1 MEPIVVKPAPG
12 QDRKTWARRIVLVA
26 AALVA
31 AGVVA
36 SLVGPPL
43 LAWAARA
50 VVEKKLVE
58 VARSLGR
65 EVTLRGVSSGLSDA
79 LVLDGVEVRSRDGR
93 HATLSVER
101 VTLDFSPWDAM
112 WGRRAPSRVEAT
124 GTRVTLLL
132 EGGRPQDALD
142 LVRGLRAHLARPSS
156 ARRTGADA
164 DAIPPLPELH
174 VTGEVAVLNGDEAE
188 PAVRFLDADLVVRRA
203 SDTLEA
209 RFGAR
214 VVGLGSEPSRIV
226 GAVAA
231 RSRRDFDLEVRAGS
245 PLEPTALTRD
255 LLPVAVRGKGVFV
268 SSTPRQTEVRLEGVE
283 IPELASLQGVP
294 VVGRFLSH
302 AGLVSAG
309 EVRAT
314 FGGDAVFLARSG
326 GPGIVRALRSVALR
340 DGSAHLVPATPG
352 LGPLRLRG
360 LNATLHRDGSGT
372 TTLRL
377 DGEATAGRMGFSR
390 VEGQARLDPG
400 GQVEE
405 VRLSLV
411 GPILVEMV
419 SAIHP
424 RLLPWPGA
432 RADLTVLARRDG
444 PRWGVT
450 GHVAGRGLTY
460 FWTKVCLVPVTDL
473 GFDAEVRAQVDF
485 AAGEVSA
492 RLDPLQVGPARMAVD
507 FTVTGLRR
515 TPRFEVGLTLPRQPC
530 DEVARAIPRVLI
542 PRLDGARFEGMIGLQ
557 ARFVADLERPERSS
571 LTVVPDVEECR
582 ALNLGPLVDV
592 ERLNSDRFIFE
603 INEKD
608 YDKKILV
615 GPGTKEYVPI
625 EDIPVVVQQA
635 ALATEDMAFFRH
647 QGFRIGLINR
657 AIKLNLGE
665 GWYVYGGSTISQ
677 QLVKNLFLSREKT
690 LARKLEEAIIVWEM
704 ERRVEKERILEL
716 YLNCIEFGRHVY
728 GIRAAART
736 YFGKEVQDLTPMD
749 AAFIMAT
756 KPGPRYAHKVYE
768 SRSFNEWWVQ
778 RMKGILD
785 RLWREMHVIDER
797 AAHTPDPC
805 PPGGPRGRYLVPCF
819 YYPEDGTYAQPA
831 VAPGTEVPP
840 GMPENLPG
848 GEGPAPAPTAPEA
861 TPATPA
867 TPRPDVGPGRR

>member
-1 MEPIVVKPAPG
+1 MEPVLVKPAL
-12 QDRKTWARRIVLVA
+12 DRTRRPWVQRVIVA
-26 AALVA
+26 AVALVA
-31 AGVVA
+31 AGLAA

-43 LAWAARA
+43 LAWAAKA

-58 VARSLGR
+58 VARVLGR
-65 EVTLRGVSSGLSDA
+65 EITLRRVSSGLSDA

-101 VTLDFSPWDAM
+101 VALDFSLWDAM
-112 WGRRAPSRVEAT
+112 WGRRSPSRVEAT

-132 EGGRPQDALD
+132 DGGRPQDALD
-142 LVRGLRAHLARPSS
+142 LVRGLRAHLAGPSS
-156 ARRTGADA
+156 VRETGADA
-164 DAIPPLPELH
+164 DAVPPLPELH

-188 PAVRFLDADLVVRRA
+188 PAVRLLDGDLVVRRA
-203 SDTLEA
+203 GDTLEA

-214 VVGLGSEPSRIV
+214 AVGLGSEPTRIV
-226 GAVAA
+226 GTVAA

-245 PLEPTALTRD
+245 PLEPTVLTRD
-255 LLPVAVRGKGVFV
+255 FLPVAVRGKGVFV
-268 SSTPRQTEVRLEGVE
+268 TSTPDQTEVRLEGVE
-283 IPELASLQGVP
+283 VPELASLQGAP

-309 EVRAT
+309 EVRVT
-314 FGGDAVFLARSG
+314 FSGDIASLARG
-326 GPGIVRALRSVALR
+326 TLPVPRAIAVR

-352 LGPLRLRG
+352 LSPLRLRG
-360 LNATLHRDGSGT
+360 LNATLHRDGSGR

-390 VEGQARLDPG
+390 VEGQARLDPD

-405 VRLSLV
+405 VRLSLA

-419 SAIHP
+419 SGIHG

-432 RADLTVLARRDG
+432 RADLTLFARRDG
-444 PRWGVT
+444 SRWGVT
-450 GHVAGRGLTY
+450 GHVVAQGLTY

-473 GFDAEVRAQVDF
+473 GFEADVRAEVDP
-485 AAGEVSA
+485 AAGEVSV
-492 RLDPLQVGPARMAVD
+492 RLDPLRWGEARLAVD
-507 FTVTGLRR
+507 FKAVGLPHA
-515 TPRFEVGLTLPRQPC
+515 PRFEVGLSLPRQPC
-530 DEVARAIPRVLI
+530 DAVARAIPRVLI
-542 PRLDGARFEGMIGLQ
+542 PRLDGARFEGMVGLQ

-571 LTVVPDVEECR
+571 LSVVPDVEECR
-582 ALNLGPLVDV
+582 ALTLGPRVDV

-615 GPGTKEYVPI
+615 GPGTRDYVPI
-625 EDIPVVVQQA
+625 EHIPVVVQQA

-690 LARKLEEAIIVWEM
+690 LARKLEEAIVVWEM

-736 YFGKEVQDLTPMD
+736 YFGKEVRDLTPMD

-768 SRSFNEWWVQ
+768 SRSFNEWWVR
-778 RMKGILD
+778 RMKGILE

-797 AAHTPDPC
+797 AARTPDPC

-819 YYPEDGTYAQPA
+819 YYPDDGTYAQPA

-861 TPATPA
+861 APATPA
-867 TPRPDVGPGRR
+867 TPRPDAGPGRP